1 MRIAYITAGAGG
13 TICGNC
19 LRDNALVTALRQ
31 AGHDALLLPVYTPVK
46 TDEINVSQHRVYLGG
61 LNLYLEMKY
70 AWARHLPR
78 FLAHWLDSPMLLN
91 QISKFAVKTL
101 PEDLGQMTLATMQ
114 GEDGPIASEVAE
126 LVRALKE
133 LKPDVIHLTNTM
145 LAGIAPAIRRE
156 LGVPLVSSLQG
167 EDYFLS
173 NLPAPYSEQSFA
185 VLRRMSDSITAFAA
199 PCRDHAVT
207 MAPYVG
213 RDVDDITIVP
223 PGITIEDFSPRYER
237 NPQEFVIGYLAR
249 IATEKGLHLLLDA
262 VRHMR
267 DHETVD
273 TPQVKLRI
281 AGWVSAEYEPY
292 LAELHAKVK
301 EWDLGDRVDFQRY
314 IERDQKIEFL
324 RSLDAFS
331 VPVTYGAPKGLYV
344 LEAWACG
351 VPVVQPAIGVF
362 PELIA
367 ATGGG
372 LLCEPR
378 NYSSLRNR
386 LEYLRDNPAEA
397 AALGERGRQATLAN
411 YTAQKMAAATIA
423 LYEKLL

>member
-19 LRDNALVTALRQ
+19 LRDNALVTALRA

-46 TDEINVSQHRVYLGG
+46 TDEVNVSQSQVYLGG

-70 AWARHLPR
+70 SWARHLPR
-78 FLAHWLDSPMLLN
+78 FLMHWLDSPALLN
-91 QISKFAVKTL
+91 QVSKFAVKTR
-101 PEDLGQMTLATMQ
+101 PEDLGQLTLATLK
-114 GEDGPIASEVAE
+114 GEEGPIASQVAE
-126 LVRALKE
+126 LIKALKN
-133 LKPDVIHLTNTM
+133 LRPDVVHLTNTM

-185 VLRRMSDSITAFAA
+185 VLRRMAQSIDAFSS
-199 PCRDHAVT
+199 PCLDHAAT
-207 MAPYVG
+207 MAPLIG
-213 RDVDDITIVP
+213 RSLDDIAIVP
-223 PGITIEDFSPRYER
+223 PGITVEDFSPREPR
-237 NPQEFVIGYLAR
+237 NPVEFVIGYIAR
-249 IATEKGLHLLLDA
+249 IASEKGAHLLLDA

-267 DHETVD
+267 DHETAQ
-273 TPQVKLRI
+273 TPKVKLRI

-301 EWDLGDRVDFQRY
+301 EWRLSDRVDFQRY
-314 IERDQKIEFL
+314 IGRHEKVAFL

-331 VPVTYGAPKGLYV
+331 VPVTYAAPKGLYV

-351 VPVVQPAIGVF
+351 VPCVQPAIGVF

-367 ATGGG
+367 ATAGG

-378 NYSSLRNR
+378 DFSSLRNR

-397 AALGERGRQATLAN
+397 DAMGQRGRQATLQN
-411 YTAQKMAAATIA
+411 YTAQNMAEATLA
-423 LYEKLL
+423 LYESLR

>member
-19 LRDNALVTALRQ
+19 LRDNALVAAMRQ
-31 AGHDALLLPVYTPVK
+31 AGHDALLLPVYTPTK
-46 TDEINVSQHRVYLGG
+46 TDETNLSQHTVYLGG

-78 FLAHWLDSPMLLN
+78 FVMHMLDNPALLS
-91 QISKFAVKTL
+91 QVSKFAVKTL
-101 PEDLGQMTLATMQ
+101 PEDLGQMTLATLE
-114 GEDGPIASEVAE
+114 GEEGPVAAEVADFIDG
-126 LVRALKE
+126 LKKLTPE
-133 LKPDVIHLTNTM
+133 VVHLTNTM
-145 LAGIAPAIRRE
+145 LAGLAPTIRRE
-156 LGVPLVSSLQG
+156 LGVPVVSSLQG

-173 NLPAPYSEQSFA
+173 NLPEPYSQQSFET
-185 VLRRMSDSITAFAA
+185 LRRMAESIDAFSA
-199 PCRDHAVT
+199 PCRDHAET
-207 MAPYVG
+207 MAPHLGCSVE
-213 RDVDDITIVP
+213 DITIVP
-223 PGITIEDFSPRYER
+223 PGITVEDFAPRHER
-237 NPQEFVIGYLAR
+237 NPTEFVIGYLAR

-267 DHETVD
+267 DHETAD
-273 TPQVKLRI
+273 TPKVKLRI

-292 LAELHAKVK
+292 VAELHRHIA
-301 EWDLGDRVDFQRY
+301 EWGLVDRVDFQRY
-314 IERDQKIEFL
+314 IDRDQKIEFL

-351 VPVVQPAIGVF
+351 VPCVQPEIGVF

-397 AALGERGRQATLAN
+397 AAMGERGRLVTLDN
-411 YTAQKMAAATIA
+411 YTAQKMAAATVS
-423 LYEKLL
+423 LYESLG

>member
-19 LRDNALVTALRQ
+19 LRDNALVTALRA

-46 TDEINVSQHRVYLGG
+46 TDEANVSQHKVYLGG

-70 AWARHLPR
+70 SWARHLPR
-78 FLAHWLDSPMLLN
+78 FLMNWLDSPALLD
-91 QISKFAVKTL
+91 QVSKFAVKTL
-101 PEDLGQMTLATMQ
+101 PEDLGQMTLATLQ
-114 GEDGPIASEVAE
+114 GEEGPIAAEVAQ
-126 LVRALKE
+126 LIRALKD
-133 LKPDVIHLTNTM
+133 LQPDVVHLTNTM

-185 VLRRMSDSITAFAA
+185 VLRRMAQSIDAFSS
-199 PCRDHAVT
+199 PCRDHAET
-207 MAPYVG
+207 MAPLIG
-213 RDVDDITIVP
+213 RSLDDIAIVP
-223 PGITIEDFSPRYER
+223 PGITVEDFSPREPR
-237 NPQEFVIGYLAR
+237 NPAEFVIGYIAR
-249 IATEKGLHLLLDA
+249 IATEKGAHLLLEA

-267 DHETVD
+267 DHETAD
-273 TPQVKLRI
+273 TPKVKLRI

-301 EWDLGDRVDFQRY
+301 EWKLTDRVDFQRY
-314 IERDQKIEFL
+314 IGRDEKVAFL

-351 VPVVQPAIGVF
+351 VPCVQPEIGVF

-378 NYSSLRNR
+378 NVSSLRNR

-397 AALGERGRQATLAN
+397 AAMGEKGRQATLQN
-411 YTAQKMAAATIA
+411 YTAQNMAAATLA
-423 LYEKLL
+423 LYGSLG

>member
-19 LRDNALVTALRQ
+19 LRDNALVAALRA

-46 TDEINVSQHRVYLGG
+46 TDEANLSQHKVYLGG

-78 FLAHWLDSPMLLN
+78 FVMNWLDSPTLLN
-91 QISKFAVKTL
+91 QVSKFAVKTL
-101 PEDLGQMTLATMQ
+101 PEDLGQMTVATLQ
-114 GEDGPIASEVAE
+114 GEEGPIAAEVAQ
-126 LVRALKE
+126 LVHALKD
-133 LKPDVIHLTNTM
+133 LKPDVVHLTNTM
-145 LAGIAPAIRRE
+145 LAGLAPAIRRE

-185 VLRRMSDSITAFAA
+185 VLKRMAQSIDAFSA
-199 PCRDHAVT
+199 PCRDHAET
-207 MAPYVG
+207 MARLIG
-213 RDVDDITIVP
+213 RSLDDIAIVP
-223 PGITIEDFSPRYER
+223 PGITVEDFSPREPR
-237 NPQEFVIGYLAR
+237 NPAEFVIGYIAR
-249 IATEKGLHLLLDA
+249 IATEKGAHILLDT
-262 VRHMR
+262 VRHIR
-267 DHETVD
+267 DHETAQ
-273 TPQVKLRI
+273 TPKVKLRI

-301 EWDLGDRVDFQRY
+301 EWQLSDRVDFQRY
-314 IERDQKIEFL
+314 IGRDEKVAFL
-324 RSLDAFS
+324 RSLDALS
-331 VPVTYGAPKGLYV
+331 VPCTYAAPKGLYV

-351 VPVVQPAIGVF
+351 VPCVQPEIGVF
-362 PELIA
+362 PELIE

-378 NYSSLRNR
+378 NYASLGTQ
-386 LEYLRDNPAEA
+386 LEYLRDHPAEA
-397 AALGERGRQATLAN
+397 SAMGERGRLATLEN
-411 YTAQKMAAATIA
+411 YTAQKMAAATVSF
-423 LYEKLL
+423 YEGLG